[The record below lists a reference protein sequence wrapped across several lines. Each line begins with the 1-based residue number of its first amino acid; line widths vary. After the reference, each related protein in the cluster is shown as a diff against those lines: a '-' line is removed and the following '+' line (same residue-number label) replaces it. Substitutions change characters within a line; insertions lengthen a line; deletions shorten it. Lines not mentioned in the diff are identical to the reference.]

1 MFRKLLPRKDIFFTY
16 METSA
21 AMVVQILDAYRE
33 LVMDPS
39 NSKERVERVS
49 QLENEAD
56 EHLHKLLLDLE
67 RTFITPLDRN
77 EISTISRRLDDIID
91 LIEGAAQRLYY
102 YELSESPPP
111 LMQLVEI
118 LTELAGIV
126 QKAIGGLANLKRA
139 DELRGYLVE
148 IHTLENKADGILRP
162 AIGELFRKYTDARD
176 IIKWKEVY
184 EHLEEA
190 TDRCED
196 VADQIENILLE
207 YA

>member
-16 METSA
+16 MATSA

-49 QLENEAD
+49 QLENDAD

-111 LMQLVEI
+111 LLQLVEI

>member
-1 MFRKLLPRKDIFFTY
+1 M
-16 METSA
+16 
-21 AMVVQILDAYRE
+21 
-33 LVMDPS
+33 
-39 NSKERVERVS
+39 
-49 QLENEAD
+49 
-56 EHLHKLLLDLE
+56 
-67 RTFITPLDRN
+67 
-77 EISTISRRLDDIID
+77 
-91 LIEGAAQRLYY
+91 
-102 YELSESPPP
+102 
-111 LMQLVEI
+111 
-118 LTELAGIV
+118 

>member
-21 AMVVQILDAYRE
+21 AMVVQILDAYRD

-111 LMQLVEI
+111 LLQLVEI

>member
-1 MFRKLLPRKDIFFTY
+1 MFQKLLPRKDIFFTY

-21 AMVVQILDAYRE
+21 SMVVQILDAYRD

-49 QLENEAD
+49 KLENDAD

-77 EISTISRRLDDIID
+77 EISTISRRMDDIID
-91 LIEGAAQRLYY
+91 LVEGAAQRLYY
-102 YELSESPPP
+102 YELSESPEP
-111 LMQLVEI
+111 LLQLVEI

-162 AIGELFRKYTDARD
+162 AIGELFKKYTDARD

>member
-49 QLENEAD
+49 QLENDAD

-111 LMQLVEI
+111 LLQLVEI

>member
-21 AMVVQILDAYRE
+21 AMVVQILDAYRD

-49 QLENEAD
+49 QLENDAD

-111 LMQLVEI
+111 LLQLVEI